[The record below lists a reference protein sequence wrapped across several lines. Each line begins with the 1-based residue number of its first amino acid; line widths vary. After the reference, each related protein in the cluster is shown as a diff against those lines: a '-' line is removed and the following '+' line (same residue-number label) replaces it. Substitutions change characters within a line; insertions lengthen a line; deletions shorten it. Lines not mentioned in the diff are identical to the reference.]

1 MTSRLA
7 QVGQVAPAVTALLAM
22 IAICLLA
29 ARGHTEHITAVAVFG
44 GAVFATG
51 TAANVTINIR
61 R

>member
-1 MTSRLA
+1 M
-7 QVGQVAPAVTALLAM
+7 VAL
-22 IAICLLA
+22 AICLLV
-29 ARGHTEHITAVAVFG
+29 ARGHTEQITAVAVFE